1 MKFGWRSGPNDFPE
15 ETGLCIHTV
24 STRDS
29 KHPSNNAAIPP
40 LLDAARRCAEGAKVA
55 PMVRVDIKRK

>member
-1 MKFGWRSGPNDFPE
+1 
-15 ETGLCIHTV
+15 LCIHTV